1 MTKIGKVVSGAA
13 RFRDEAYQ
21 AKRALFAELAT
32 RQNPEVLIITCADSR
47 IDPNLVT
54 QSEPGELFVC
64 RNAGNIVP
72 PHQQMAGGVTASIEF
87 AVAGLGVRDVVV
99 CGHTDCGA
107 IKGALNPDALTGLPH
122 VLDWLRHVEPA
133 IDVVRGRGGLS
144 GGDEVLA
151 VIEANVMAQLAN
163 LTTHPC
169 IEPRLAAGEIALHAW
184 VYDIETGA
192 VTCHD
197 EATDS
202 FVPIEER
209 YATLLAA
216 AVALEEG

>member
-1 MTKIGKVVSGAA
+1 MRKVVSGAA

-21 AKRALFAELAT
+21 ARRALFAELAT
-32 RQNPEVLIITCADSR
+32 RQNPEVLFITCADSR
-47 IDPNLVT
+47 VDPNLVT

-64 RNAGNIVP
+64 RNAGNIVR
-72 PHQQMAGGVTASIEF
+72 PHIEMTGGVTASIEF

-107 IKGALNPDALTGLPH
+107 IRGALNPEALTSLPH
-122 VLDWLRHVEPA
+122 VLDWLRHVKPA
-133 IDVVRGRGGLS
+133 VAKVGNRADLS
-144 GGDEVLA
+144 ADELVQA
-151 VIEANVMAQLAN
+151 VIEANVMTQLKN
-163 LTTHPC
+163 LKTHPC
-169 IEPRLAAGEIALHAW
+169 IGPRLDAGKLVLHGW
-184 VYDIETGA
+184 VYDIESGA

-197 EATDS
+197 EETDR

-216 AVALEEG
+216 MTLTDAE